1 MKKYNNRMEWC
12 LDNGFNENLTTFLY
26 IGNTYP
32 YKDQL
37 KAAGAKF
44 DKILKWHSPTPINLG
59 EKCPLIPAEMN
70 FHDVYL
76 FNPLIGTVEIKE
88 HAEDTV
94 SKIVIPNLPYKDSE
108 YYGEIGKRYTET
120 LHLENRSCYTSFY
133 GDKVAY
139 TFTLNGS
146 VFMWFTDVWLSEDK
160 ENFRLAF
167 TIKEH
172 NLYRGCRQTI
182 ITRAREV
189 KEC

>member
-12 LDNGFNENLTTFLY
+12 LDNGFHENLTTFLY

-59 EKCPLIPAEMN
+59 EKCPLIPAEMS

-139 TFTLNGS
+139 TFTLNGF

-172 NLYRGCRQTI
+172 NLYRGCRQS
-182 ITRAREV
+182 
-189 KEC
+189 